1 MTASH
6 EQPQSTPEGN
16 TPGLL
21 RFVEEL
27 ADENDYWMS
36 LTDAARITRTSE
48 AMARRWVSRG
58 RLPIRKEPVGINQRT
73 RLVRASDVARIRPIV
88 DPTAA
93 ITDDIHKLD
102 LLSIPRQQEQIMH
115 DHQRVLELAQ
125 RMRQEIE
132 EHFNQNRITLEQ
144 GAMELQQQMKEWDR
158 RFALQQG
165 AWQQALDLQQQH
177 HEALVIQVDHQMQE
191 IEHRTDE
198 LKEQGKQQQQAQQS
212 LTAQFEKVRATM
224 QEALQEV
231 QQHLKR
237 LDQDFRHQ
245 ADQMYHDLTARL
257 KQQGERFQDDL
268 GGIEETLAY
277 YDQAHKQ
284 MQQDMMD
291 VQQGF
296 LTQRETLMAHIEQQ
310 RGEVERVLEQRWSE
324 LAHERTAQSERME
337 TIERRLK
344 SMETQDQA
352 KQKTWLAYQE
362 RTETQDR
369 QLQTLIMMLHDES
382 AARQSLSEQFIL
394 QQEQLQILR
403 RELECLK
410 TQKA

>member
-1 MTASH
+1 
-6 EQPQSTPEGN
+6 
-16 TPGLL
+16 
-21 RFVEEL
+21 
-27 ADENDYWMS
+27 MS

-324 LAHERTAQSERME
+324 LAHERTAQSEHME
-337 TIERRLK
+337 TMERRLK
-344 SMETQDQA
+344 SMETQD
-352 KQKTWLAYQE
+352 
-362 RTETQDR
+362 
-369 QLQTLIMMLHDES
+369 
-382 AARQSLSEQFIL
+382 
-394 QQEQLQILR
+394 
-403 RELECLK
+403 
-410 TQKA
+410 

>member
-132 EHFNQNRITLEQ
+132 EHFNQNRITL
-144 GAMELQQQMKEWDR
+144 D
-158 RFALQQG
+158 
-165 AWQQALDLQQQH
+165 
-177 HEALVIQVDHQMQE
+177 
-191 IEHRTDE
+191 
-198 LKEQGKQQQQAQQS
+198 
-212 LTAQFEKVRATM
+212 
-224 QEALQEV
+224 
-231 QQHLKR
+231 
-237 LDQDFRHQ
+237 
-245 ADQMYHDLTARL
+245 
-257 KQQGERFQDDL
+257 
-268 GGIEETLAY
+268 
-277 YDQAHKQ
+277 
-284 MQQDMMD
+284 
-291 VQQGF
+291 
-296 LTQRETLMAHIEQQ
+296 
-310 RGEVERVLEQRWSE
+310 
-324 LAHERTAQSERME
+324 
-337 TIERRLK
+337 
-344 SMETQDQA
+344 
-352 KQKTWLAYQE
+352 
-362 RTETQDR
+362 
-369 QLQTLIMMLHDES
+369 
-382 AARQSLSEQFIL
+382 
-394 QQEQLQILR
+394 
-403 RELECLK
+403 
-410 TQKA
+410 